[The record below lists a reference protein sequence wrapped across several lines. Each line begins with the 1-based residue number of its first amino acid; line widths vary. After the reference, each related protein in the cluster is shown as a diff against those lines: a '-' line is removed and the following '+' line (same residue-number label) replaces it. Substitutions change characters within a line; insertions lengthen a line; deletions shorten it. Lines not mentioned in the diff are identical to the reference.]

1 MAKYVIDIDELECC
15 EDCPCGDTANGC
27 MDHGFLECNLSDKV
41 PPVRYVAGE
50 FSPYQFAH
58 HDRPDWCPMMD
69 LESEPSV
76 MAMKEQ
82 IRALESKIHRQREA
96 IAELTRRER
105 WYDTVSTSKDQQIL
119 SLTRL
124 VSELCDLV
132 EWNRMSVDAMAPIA
146 HEMEALGICTVS
158 EFHTIALRDKS
169 HM

>member
-15 EDCPCGDTANGC
+15 EDCPHD
-27 MDHGFLECNLSDKV
+27 
-41 PPVRYVAGE
+41 
-50 FSPYQFAH
+50 FAH
-58 HDRPDWCPMMD
+58 HDRSDWCPMME

-76 MAMKEQ
+76 VAMSEQ

-96 IAELTRRER
+96 IAELTRREH

-132 EWNRMSVDAMAPIA
+132 EWNRMSAHQIAPIA

-158 EFHTIALRDKS
+158 EFYTIALRGKS
-169 HM
+169 RM

>member
-1 MAKYVIDIDELECC
+1 MA
-15 EDCPCGDTANGC
+15 
-27 MDHGFLECNLSDKV
+27 
-41 PPVRYVAGE
+41 AGGE
-50 FSPYQFAH
+50 A
-58 HDRPDWCPMMD
+58 
-69 LESEPSV
+69 V
-76 MAMKEQ
+76 KEQ

-105 WYDTVSTSKDQQIL
+105 WYDTVSTSKDRQIL

-158 EFHTIALRDKS
+158 EFYTIALRDKS
-169 HM
+169 PM